1 MVMRMDVASFD
12 DIRNEFDERVRQTV
26 WCMVATVDRRGR
38 PRTRVLHPIWEGT
51 TGWIATNRHSLKEK
65 HLARN
70 PNISLGYW
78 DRDAGLAY
86 AECVADWDDSI
97 EQKRRIWDLFKST
110 PPPLGYDPAIIW
122 AGPDDPAFGLLK
134 LTARRI
140 EVHGLQDMMARKPP
154 RIWRASP

>member
-1 MVMRMDVASFD
+1 MDISSFD
-12 DIRNEFDERVRQTV
+12 DIKDEFMERVRAIV
-26 WCMVATVDRRGR
+26 WCLVATVDGRGR

-70 PNISLGYW
+70 PNVSLGYW
-78 DRDAGLAY
+78 DREAGLAY
-86 AECVADWDDSI
+86 VDAVAEWDDAA
-97 EQKRRIWDLFKST
+97 EQKRRIWDLFKAT

-122 AGPDDPAFGLLK
+122 SGAHAPDFGLLK

-140 EVHGLQDMMARKPP
+140 EVHGLRDMIERRPS
-154 RIWRASP
+154 RVWRAAP

>member
-1 MVMRMDVASFD
+1 MESSFD
-12 DIRNEFDERVRQTV
+12 DIKDEFMERVRAIV
-26 WCMVATVDRRGR
+26 WCMAATVDRAGR

-70 PNISLGYW
+70 PHVSLGYW
-78 DRDAGLAY
+78 DREAGLAY
-86 AECVADWDDSI
+86 VDAVAEWDDAP
-97 EQKRRIWDLFKST
+97 EQKRRIWELFKAT

-122 AGPDDPAFGLLK
+122 SGPDAADFGLLK

-140 EVHGLQDMMARKPP
+140 EVHGLRDMMERRPS
-154 RIWRASP
+154 RVWRAAP